1 MLFCGIFQDFD
12 IAGQYDSML
21 PDAECVKIVAEILTQ
36 LGIGDYK
43 IRVRILT
50 RTNIIRYIDLIL
62 LKVESKTGVTIFLF
76 RL

>member
-43 IRVRILT
+43 IRVRILS

-62 LKVESKTGVTIFLF
+62 FDVELKTGVTIFLF